1 MNNLVEIVNLT
12 KKYGAN
18 VAVNNLTVSL
28 PKGKIIGLLGPNGS
42 GKTTLIKMLNGLL
55 TPTEGTIMIDGNY
68 VGPATKSKVAYLPD
82 RTYLTMNQ
90 TIREI
95 LDAVTKQREAKGMYQ
110 FANQI
115 IRRYG
120 SLNHKISF
128 VQNLRSNEDYVYKHS
143 LNTAILCAMIS
154 HKLHM
159 EFKQQLDVV
168 VAAILHDV
176 GSLLIP
182 PHIRRKR
189 KNEITQEDEKKIRTY
204 HYAAVQLID
213 NDYDLDPEIK
223 RTVKGI
229 INALHQTNGD
239 DAATYK
245 SLNIDILKVAYAY
258 DSLTAMNFEEEP
270 ASEIEAVR
278 ILLDPE
284 QGFDPEVVTA
294 LIQSINI
301 LQPGVCVEFTNGDKG
316 LVVSANDEDVL
327 APEVLSFRTNVI
339 YNMADPAV
347 TAEVQIRDIMKTMDN
362 RYVMDTE
369 LLKSYEGRTV
379 HMGEKLTHKNY

>member
-1 MNNLVEIVNLT
+1 MKFVKSDDLKLGMRLAKPIYNRDGVMLYERNSKLTRQGIVSIQNFGL
-12 KKYGAN
+12 
-18 VAVNNLTVSL
+18 
-28 PKGKIIGLLGPNGS
+28 IGVYIL
-42 GKTTLIKMLNGLL
+42 
-55 TPTEGTIMIDGNY
+55 E
-68 VGPATKSKVAYLPD
+68 PAEPVPPMSAD
-82 RTYLTMNQ
+82 DIEFERFQAMSIF

-95 LDAVTKQREAKGMYQ
+95 LDAVTKQQEAKGMYQ

-115 IRRYG
+115 LRRYG

-143 LNTAILCAMIS
+143 LNTAVLCAMMS
-154 HKLHM
+154 HRLNM

-189 KNEITQEDEKKIRTY
+189 KNEITPEDEKKIRTY

-229 INALHQTNGD
+229 INELHHTNGD

-258 DSLTAMNFEEEP
+258 DSMTAMNFEEEP
-270 ASEIEAVR
+270 TSEIAAVR
-278 ILLDPE
+278 TLLDPE
-284 QGFDPEVVTA
+284 QGFAPEVVTA

-316 LVVSANDEDVL
+316 LVVSSNDEDVL
-327 APEVLSFRTNVI
+327 EPEILSFRTNEI
-339 YNMADPAV
+339 YNMADPEVA
-347 TAEVQIRDIMKTMDN
+347 ARVQIRDIMKTMDN
-362 RYVMDTE
+362 RHVVNKE
-369 LLKSYEGRTV
+369 LLAEYQGRTV
-379 HMGEKLTHKNY
+379 RMGEKLTHKNY

>member
-1 MNNLVEIVNLT
+1 
-12 KKYGAN
+12 
-18 VAVNNLTVSL
+18 
-28 PKGKIIGLLGPNGS
+28 
-42 GKTTLIKMLNGLL
+42 
-55 TPTEGTIMIDGNY
+55 
-68 VGPATKSKVAYLPD
+68 
-82 RTYLTMNQ
+82 
-90 TIREI
+90 
-95 LDAVTKQREAKGMYQ
+95 MYQ

-159 EFKQQLDVV
+159 EFKQQLDIV

-189 KNEITQEDEKKIRTY
+189 KDEITQEDEKKIRTY